1 MNGGAYGCYP
11 KKYRSVKRY
20 GKRVSKRPSKNM
32 SYNQYTFKKTR
43 VGRLTKTN
51 MQSVPCTYSTQ
62 VGLGNDAHYSFVG
75 GLLTYLNL
83 ATVLTNS
90 AEFIS
95 RQAQYSY
102 YMITGMSVTFTRR
115 WADPITYGVDSVS
128 SGITI
133 GTYQGGMDSLDV
145 NFYPNLLST
154 AVGQSTQDA
163 DSSFRVSPFIHG
175 KQRHYQPFPKNLSV
189 GNNAQG
195 LGVWNTTNNYGNIN
209 GLLSIYNP
217 GLGFIAA
224 TGSPQY
230 LVWDIEIEVYISFCN
245 NTGI

>member
-1 MNGGAYGCYP
+1 MDGRGYGYA
-11 KKYRSVKRY
+11 KKRFVAKRSYRRSARPSMYSKSSGKRSV
-20 GKRVSKRPSKNM
+20 VA
-32 SYNQYTFKKTR
+32 
-43 VGRLTKTN
+43 RLTKTN

-230 LVWDIEIEVYISFCN
+230 LVWDVEIEVYISFCN